1 MIQGTIEKKEV
12 ETSGRESSV
21 ELIQCQYKMLGAWT
35 KQWNKREIICVENNT
50 MAWLY
55 YKSLVVKWLH
65 MEEDRKIK

>member
-50 MAWLY
+50 MA
-55 YKSLVVKWLH
+55 
-65 MEEDRKIK
+65 